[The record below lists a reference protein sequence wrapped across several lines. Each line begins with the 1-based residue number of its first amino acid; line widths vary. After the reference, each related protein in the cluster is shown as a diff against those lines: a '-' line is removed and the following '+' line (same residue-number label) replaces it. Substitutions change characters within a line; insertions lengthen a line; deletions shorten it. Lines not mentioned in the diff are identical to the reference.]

1 MPLANKQEFPL
12 WLTQIAHDR
21 VFPEAAQIGCRP
33 DGVLVRTKTQEGL
46 ARRVI
51 LTLGLWLSR
60 ARPEIASV
68 IEVTRQAVGWFM
80 PTRPETVLPGR
91 IPLFILERG
100 PDDVIYGF
108 PDFEQRGVKVSA
120 DDRDP
125 PPMDAELLPVSEALA
140 EAQIPR
146 TFWDVGS

>member
-1 MPLANKQEFPL
+1 M
-12 WLTQIAHDR
+12 R
-21 VFPEAAQIGCRP
+21 
-33 DGVLVRTKTQEGL
+33 
-46 ARRVI
+46 
-51 LTLGLWLSR
+51 
-60 ARPEIASV
+60 
-68 IEVTRQAVGWFM
+68 EVTRQAVGWFM
-80 PTRPETVLPGR
+80 PARPETVLSGR